1 MITATH
7 ITYLHLCHRKLWLFH
22 QGIQM
27 EYTSEA
33 VAEGKFIGE
42 STYEQRAEK
51 YTEVAFEGIKIDF
64 YDAHNKVVHEVKKSD
79 KMEEIHIAQV
89 KYYLFVLEEN
99 GILGAK
105 GVIEYPKLR
114 EKVGVEL
121 GELDKK
127 AIPEWR
133 KQVLEICENPIC
145 PPTINKPFCKQCAYY
160 EFCYVE
166 EE

>member
-1 MITATH
+1 MTTATH

-27 EYTSEA
+27 EYNSEA

-42 STYEQRAEK
+42 TTYEQRAEK
-51 YTEVAFEGIKIDF
+51 YTEIALEGIKIDYF
-64 YDAHNKVVHEVKKSD
+64 DAKNKVVHEVKKSD
-79 KMEEIHIAQV
+79 KMEAVHIAQV

-99 GILGAK
+99 GILGAT

-114 EKVGVEL
+114 EKLAVEL
-121 GELDKK
+121 TAADRI
-127 AIPEWR
+127 AIPTWR
-133 KQVLEICENPIC
+133 NEVLLITENPKC

-160 EFCYVE
+160 DFCYVE